1 MRAEVYIDPGE
12 WEQNKQVFDTFFNEK
27 ETIEREFGAILE
39 WERLDDSRAS
49 RIAIYRTGSI
59 TSDPATLQEIR
70 LWTVEQLLK
79 FKKVFGPRLKRY
91 VSSIKASFGTS
102 DSSFNQSVS

>member
-12 WEQNKQVFDTFFNEK
+12 WEQNKQVFDAFLSEK
-27 ETIEREFGAILE
+27 EVIEREFGATLE

-49 RIAIYRTGSI
+49 RIAIYRPGSI
-59 TSDPATLQEIR
+59 TSAPAMLQEIH

-79 FKKVFGPRLKRY
+79 FKKVFGPRLKRFAGN
-91 VSSIKASFGTS
+91 IKAPPSG
-102 DSSFNQSVS
+102 V